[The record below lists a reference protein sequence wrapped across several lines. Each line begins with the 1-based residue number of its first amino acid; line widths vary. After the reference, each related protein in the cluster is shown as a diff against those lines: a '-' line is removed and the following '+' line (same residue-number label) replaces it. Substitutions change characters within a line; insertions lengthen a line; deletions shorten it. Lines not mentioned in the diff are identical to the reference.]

1 MQKFKKNCKTLFS
14 DILESSNDMLFI
26 FDIKDNN
33 TKIMYANKAAVEKSG
48 YTLDEMNEIG
58 IENFRKP
65 TEESKEFKEH
75 IKELKKEKS
84 VLDYAILLTKDKKEI
99 PVEANVKIV
108 QTDDSM
114 YSIAV
119 VRDIS
124 DRMAYEKKLKTEL
137 NEKTIL
143 LKDSISI
150 LNSYQEAIDA
160 NSILTISDKNGI
172 ITYANDNFCKLS
184 GYSKEE
190 VIGKPHNIVRHEDTP
205 SDVFKD
211 LWDTITNKK
220 VWKGRIKNKKKNSDY
235 YIVDTVIAPILDSDS
250 NIKEYL
256 SIRYDVTQIVKK
268 QKKIQE
274 LAHTDILTGTNNRL
288 SLNKTL
294 ISSKKE
300 DINIALI
307 DINRFHEINDFYG
320 ERIGDKVI
328 KNFAKEIQKNLNA
341 KYRIFH
347 LQKDEFIILNTSFTK
362 EDFTDNMLKLS
373 ATLNRQE
380 LIIDNKTFNI
390 DTTLALSFEKPHNLL
405 STVSLASRYAK
416 HKGLS
421 YNIYTPQTSFENE
434 YKSNI
439 EWTYK
444 IKKALSEDRFT
455 IFFQPIV
462 DTKTKEIFKYEALVR
477 MIDEDEKIISPFFFL
492 DKAKKSK
499 QYTQITKV
507 VIEKAMRAVNERGIR
522 CGINITLED
531 IESES
536 TKELIFQSL
545 KNCKYPQNISFELV
559 ESEGIEK
566 FEEVEEFIKNVKS
579 YGCSLAIDDFGTGY
593 SNFEY
598 LLKLN
603 ADTVKIDGSL
613 IKDIDTNQDKY
624 DIVKTIVMF
633 AKIKNLSVV
642 AEFVSSKSIYEKIAS
657 LEIELCQGYYFGE
670 PKPLD

>member
-531 IESES
+531 IESQS